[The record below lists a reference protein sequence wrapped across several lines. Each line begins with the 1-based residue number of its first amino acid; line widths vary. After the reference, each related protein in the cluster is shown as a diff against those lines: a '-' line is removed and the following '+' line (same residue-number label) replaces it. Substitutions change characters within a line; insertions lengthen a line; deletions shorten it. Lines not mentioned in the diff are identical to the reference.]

1 MTLYAAGAERL
12 NAASPWAN
20 PAWNLENRM
29 TDFRVET
36 YEIYLSA
43 WSAVPDDER
52 LRRLRESV
60 TATIVFKNPMRT
72 RTGLADLAN
81 HLAGFQG
88 RSPGGSFRL
97 QAMLGWENNAMATWQ
112 FFDAEGTG
120 GFTGYDIL
128 AFDEHR
134 RIESIVLFGNVE
146 KQTLK

>member
-1 MTLYAAGAERL
+1 
-12 NAASPWAN
+12 
-20 PAWNLENRM
+20 M
-29 TDFRVET
+29 TDFRVAT
-36 YEIYLSA
+36 YETYLSA

-52 LRRLRESV
+52 LRLLRASV
-60 TATIVFKNPMRT
+60 TEAIVFKNPTRI
-72 RTGLADLAN
+72 RTGLADLAE

-97 QAMLGWENNAMATWQ
+97 NAMLGWEDNAMATWQ
-112 FFDAEGTG
+112 FVDAEGNG

-128 AFDEHR
+128 AFDGHR